1 MRVTLLSHTPE
12 PEKTVAMAARLCYSP
27 SDILQLKKKL
37 DNLSVEKLIRKI
49 VRMGHHSVLEH
60 VSFTFG
66 IEGIS
71 RATSHQLVRHRLA
84 SYSQQSQRYVVFKD
98 SINYITPQSIARNA
112 ESREIFKKIT
122 EECFD
127 AYQKLLKLGI
137 PVEDARYVL
146 PNASETR
153 IMVTMNAR
161 ELLHFFRLRGCRRAQ
176 WEIRALAMEM
186 LSIVKNVAP
195 LIFEKAGPGC
205 LTGGCTEGE
214 FYCGDIEGVRREFAE
229 LNKNSAGAKAI

>member
-12 PEKTVAMAARLCYSP
+12 PERTIAMAARLCYSP
-27 SDILQLKKKL
+27 SDIMQLKKKL
-37 DNLSVEKLIRKI
+37 DGISVEKLVRKI

-98 SINYITPQSIARNA
+98 SVNYITPQTIEQNK
-112 ESREIFKKIT
+112 ETLHIFRKIT
-122 EECFD
+122 DECFK
-127 AYQKLLKLGI
+127 AYQTLIKLGV

-146 PNASETR
+146 PNACETR

-176 WEIRALAMEM
+176 WEIRSLAMEM
-186 LSIVKNVAP
+186 LSIVKGVAP
-195 LIFEKAGPGC
+195 IVFEKAGPGC

-214 FYCGDIEGVRREFAE
+214 FYCGDIDGVRKEFAE
-229 LNKNSAGAKAI
+229 LNKNSAGAKVL